1 MKNKRRLAIAG
12 VILILLLYVCSIL
25 FALSGS
31 PLAQSLLSA
40 SLFCTLV
47 VPAVI
52 YGYQIIVKH
61 IKNRE

>member
-31 PLAQSLLSA
+31 PLAQNLLSA

-52 YGYQIIVKH
+52 YGYQIIVKY